1 MLDEALLA
9 VIVCPETKQYLE
21 PAGPD
26 LVSKINS
33 LIEKG
38 ELLSRSK
45 QKVTEPIDGGLV
57 RKGDR
62 KYLYPVRDD
71 IPVLLV
77 DESIPLEGIQ

>member
-9 VIVCPETKQYLE
+9 VIVCPETKQDLE
-21 PAGPD
+21 AAGPD
-26 LVSKINS
+26 LVGRINS

-38 ELLSRSK
+38 ELLSRSR
-45 QKVTEPIDGGLV
+45 QKITEPIDGGLV

>member
-9 VIVCPETKQYLE
+9 VIVCPETKQALE

-26 LVSKINS
+26 LVRKINS

-38 ELLSRSK
+38 ELLSRSR
-45 QKVTEPIDGGLV
+45 QKVAEPIDGGLI